1 MADQEPSIEE
11 ILASIREI
19 ISDDDAKP
27 APAEEASSPVAMEAE
42 PEKEIEAAPFVAAQ
56 DEPAVSDDDDIL
68 DLSAFADAPVMP
80 SPSKVPSEK
89 RDPLEGIDL
98 DKPKEM
104 TVAFTEPEPVVE
116 KPAPAPMPAP
126 TPAPEPVREP
136 LPEPKPMSAT
146 PETILTDHAKS
157 ASIDSLSRLA
167 HNIAISR
174 SGNGATLEDIV
185 REMLRPMLRDWL
197 DRNLPPMIERMVE
210 RELERLVKQA
220 MDR

>member
-27 APAEEASSPVAMEAE
+27 APAEEAPTPVAMEAE
-42 PEKEIEAAPFVAAQ
+42 PEKEIEAAPFVAAPE
-56 DEPAVSDDDDIL
+56 EPLVSDDDDIL
-68 DLSAFADAPVMP
+68 DLSAFADAPSM
-80 SPSKVPSEK
+80 PSKVPSEK
-89 RDPLEGIDL
+89 RDPLEGINL

-104 TVAFTEPEPVVE
+104 TVAFTEPEPIAE
-116 KPAPAPMPAP
+116 KPAS

-136 LPEPKPMSAT
+136 LPEPKPMSST